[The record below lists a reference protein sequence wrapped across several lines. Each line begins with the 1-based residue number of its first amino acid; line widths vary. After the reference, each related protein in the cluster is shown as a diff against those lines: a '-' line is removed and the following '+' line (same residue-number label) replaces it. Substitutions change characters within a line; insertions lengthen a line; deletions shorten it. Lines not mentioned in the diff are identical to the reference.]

1 MPEDIVY
8 KAPDGLELFAK
19 SYGPENATLTVLCM
33 HGLTRNHKDFEP
45 MIAALPERYRFLAV
59 DVRGRG
65 RSARD
70 PNPENYTPPV
80 YAADMQALLDHLG
93 INQAA
98 LIGTSMGGLM
108 AMIMMHQMPERIRGV
123 VLNDVG
129 PVLNRKGLD
138 RIAAYVGEVTP
149 EPSWQAAAKTAEA
162 AQKAVFPDYS
172 EADWLDFARRTY
184 RDTEDGR
191 VVLDYDPAITR
202 AVADARPGLRVRFA
216 MWRLFAKLK
225 QAPLLIL
232 RGERSDILAETTA
245 ERMQK
250 RHKQARLVTVPNVGH
265 APMLNEA
272 AALEAIEA
280 FLRDL

>member
-19 SYGPENATLTVLCM
+19 SYGPEHATLTVLCM

-98 LIGTSMGGLM
+98 LIGTSMGGL
-108 AMIMMHQMPERIRGV
+108 IGSLR
-123 VLNDVG
+123 
-129 PVLNRKGLD
+129 
-138 RIAAYVGEVTP
+138 AAP
-149 EPSWQAAAKTAEA
+149 PAAE
-162 AQKAVFPDYS
+162 
-172 EADWLDFARRTY
+172 
-184 RDTEDGR
+184 
-191 VVLDYDPAITR
+191 
-202 AVADARPGLRVRFA
+202 
-216 MWRLFAKLK
+216 
-225 QAPLLIL
+225 
-232 RGERSDILAETTA
+232 
-245 ERMQK
+245 
-250 RHKQARLVTVPNVGH
+250 
-265 APMLNEA
+265 
-272 AALEAIEA
+272 
-280 FLRDL
+280 